1 MVGEETGDAS
11 KMKGNAEIDT
21 SAPFRSVKE
30 AVALF
35 GERVLA
41 GDVYHANRLQQVHHF
56 SVCITVHY

>member
-1 MVGEETGDAS
+1 
-11 KMKGNAEIDT
+11 MKGNAELIDT

-41 GDVYHANRLQQVHHF
+41 GDVYHANRLQQVRTYVIF
-56 SVCITVHY
+56 TYALLLPEY